1 MNFVKKRSSVQ
12 KTIAKP
18 VRFDGVGLHTGA
30 PVSMVV
36 RPAAADSGIVFVRT
50 DRPAPGN
57 RIAALWDNVV
67 ISPLA
72 TRIQNRRGDSVS
84 TIEHIMAAL
93 AGTGI
98 QNALIEVDGPEVP
111 ILDGSARPFVRDLM
125 AAGQREQDRPV
136 MALRIL
142 RPVEIRDGAA
152 LARLEPADGLEI
164 DFAIDFSDRAIGRQ
178 QLSLAM
184 GNGTFVR
191 ELSDC
196 RTFCRKADIDAMH
209 ARGLA
214 LGGTLD
220 NAVVVDGD
228 RVVSPGGLRHAD
240 EAVRHKMLDALGDLA
255 TAGAPII
262 GRYVGVRSGHAMTN
276 RLLQALFATPGAFLR
291 TPCRG
296 SEARALPGAELGPAD
311 FAAVA

>member
-12 KTIAKP
+12 KTVAKP

-98 QNALIEVDGPEVP
+98 TETTHR
-111 ILDGSARPFVRDLM
+111 S
-125 AAGQREQDRPV
+125 PV
-136 MALRIL
+136 T
-142 RPVEIRDGAA
+142 
-152 LARLEPADGLEI
+152 
-164 DFAIDFSDRAIGRQ
+164 
-178 QLSLAM
+178 AM
-184 GNGTFVR
+184 FR
-191 ELSDC
+191 
-196 RTFCRKADIDAMH
+196 
-209 ARGLA
+209 
-214 LGGTLD
+214 
-220 NAVVVDGD
+220 
-228 RVVSPGGLRHAD
+228 
-240 EAVRHKMLDALGDLA
+240 
-255 TAGAPII
+255 
-262 GRYVGVRSGHAMTN
+262 
-276 RLLQALFATPGAFLR
+276 
-291 TPCRG
+291 RG
-296 SEARALPGAELGPAD
+296 SLPRRSTLYPRMFGRC
-311 FAAVA
+311 